1 MFGLAA
7 VFVKDGAAVRQAGF
21 FQGYSTVVIVVIVLQ
36 VSGGVAVVVSVCMCV
51 CATAKCVYLHLSHGT
66 CVFIIFKEF

>member
-36 VSGGVAVVVSVCMCV
+36 VSGGGGGECVHVCVRNC
-51 CATAKCVYLHLSHGT
+51 
-66 CVFIIFKEF
+66 